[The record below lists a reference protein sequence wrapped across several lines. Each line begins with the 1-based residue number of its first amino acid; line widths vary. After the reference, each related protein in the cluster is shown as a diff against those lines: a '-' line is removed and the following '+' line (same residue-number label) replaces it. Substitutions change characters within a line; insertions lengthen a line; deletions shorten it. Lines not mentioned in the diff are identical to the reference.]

1 MKEADYGR
9 LTRVCFI
16 GTGMSNCHYLVRQN
30 FPRAGDESSVHLGYS
45 QMRVKGAS
53 YYRFVPPEIL
63 ERPDKEL
70 ADRLLRAYF
79 DSVNCGWPIVDEE
92 EFMVQ
97 YEGKDP
103 ENPLSSALMNAIFLV
118 GAHVLSS
125 HDESMH
131 SLKPMFFRRAKTLID
146 YQFETDRLVYVQAAL
161 LMAWH
166 SDGFEE
172 VAISAWHWIGIG
184 ARTAMAFGMHR
195 DATRSRML
203 PAHKRVYTRLWWVL
217 FQFDTISALSS
228 GRPQA
233 INLDDSDVPDLEYSH
248 FEGIPNAQKDFVI
261 YQTKL
266 CVIIS
271 RAMREGWALRS
282 SPEDRV
288 RATRKADESLAEFI
302 LQLPS
307 KVQLR
312 YFTLDTWQSILH
324 LTYNNF
330 VILLHRPL
338 PKQSTED
345 VRPDQCNDPALCGDS
360 AKTIAAIFETLP
372 QDALSTLWLYST
384 NVLITATIHIIHE
397 AGSSKPIVAARS
409 LHILEILMA
418 ALRGLSKHWHYARA
432 WLHFV
437 EQRALKLKQQRAAKA
452 VQAGGPDEDQGRENG
467 QAATPLTGTEEMSS
481 SRENEDRCDVE
492 ESFLDA
498 ITNGAVGTIGSTPE
512 GGVCFDGADEYKIKD
527 LSSLDLSPG
536 AKKEVEVEGI
546 ENGKVL
552 LVNVKGN
559 IQAVGAKCTHYG
571 APLVKGVLTSEGRL
585 TCPWHGACFNAKTGD
600 VEDAPALDH
609 LPVFQV
615 AERNGAVYLT
625 GEEAAVKGSRRK
637 PNIKCAAASG
647 AQKDKVVVVGGG
659 SGTLGLVE
667 GLREKGYK
675 GPLTVISNEGY
686 YPIDRTKLSKAL
698 MTDLSK
704 LTWRDKSWYESGSVE
719 FIESE
724 VTDVNFSDRYVTTD
738 DGKKVEYTKLVLATG
753 GTPRRLPL
761 QGFKVLDNIFTLRSV
776 HDTRK
781 IVNAIGDKGKKIV
794 VIGSSFIGIEL
805 AVATSSDNQVTVVG
819 MEKVPLERVL
829 GEKVGAGLQKA
840 LEGKG
845 VKFYMGASVDKAEPD
860 TSNPSNVGAVYLKD
874 GTKLDADLVVLGV
887 GVSPATGFLQN
898 NKSVQLEKD
907 GSLKTDDNYA
917 VAGLKDV
924 YAIGDIATFPY
935 HGPGGDGT
943 HIRIEHWNVAQQ
955 SGRIVASHIVNPSSK
970 PEHFI
975 PIFWSALGAQLR
987 YCGNTIPGFDDIVLE
1002 GDPTEN
1008 KFIAYYCKGE
1018 TVVAM
1023 ASMGRDPAMSQS
1035 AELMRVNKMLTKT
1048 QLQEGM
1054 SVL

>member
-1 MKEADYGR
+1 
-9 LTRVCFI
+9 
-16 GTGMSNCHYLVRQN
+16 
-30 FPRAGDESSVHLGYS
+30 
-45 QMRVKGAS
+45 
-53 YYRFVPPEIL
+53 
-63 ERPDKEL
+63 
-70 ADRLLRAYF
+70 
-79 DSVNCGWPIVDEE
+79 
-92 EFMVQ
+92 
-97 YEGKDP
+97 
-103 ENPLSSALMNAIFLV
+103 
-118 GAHVLSS
+118 
-125 HDESMH
+125 
-131 SLKPMFFRRAKTLID
+131 
-146 YQFETDRLVYVQAAL
+146 
-161 LMAWH
+161 MA
-166 SDGFEE
+166 
-172 VAISAWHWIGIG
+172 
-184 ARTAMAFGMHR
+184 
-195 DATRSRML
+195 
-203 PAHKRVYTRLWWVL
+203 
-217 FQFDTISALSS
+217 Q
-228 GRPQA
+228 
-233 INLDDSDVPDLEYSH
+233 
-248 FEGIPNAQKDFVI
+248 
-261 YQTKL
+261 
-266 CVIIS
+266 
-271 RAMREGWALRS
+271 
-282 SPEDRV
+282 
-288 RATRKADESLAEFI
+288 
-302 LQLPS
+302 
-307 KVQLR
+307 
-312 YFTLDTWQSILH
+312 
-324 LTYNNF
+324 
-330 VILLHRPL
+330 
-338 PKQSTED
+338 
-345 VRPDQCNDPALCGDS
+345 
-360 AKTIAAIFETLP
+360 
-372 QDALSTLWLYST
+372 
-384 NVLITATIHIIHE
+384 
-397 AGSSKPIVAARS
+397 
-409 LHILEILMA
+409 
-418 ALRGLSKHWHYARA
+418 
-432 WLHFV
+432 
-437 EQRALKLKQQRAAKA
+437 
-452 VQAGGPDEDQGRENG
+452 
-467 QAATPLTGTEEMSS
+467 
-481 SRENEDRCDVE
+481 
-492 ESFLDA
+492 
-498 ITNGAVGTIGSTPE
+498 
-512 GGVCFDGADEYKIKD
+512 EYKIKD
-527 LSSLDLSPG
+527 LSSLDLLPG

-552 LVNVKGN
+552 LVNVKGK

-647 AQKDKVVVVGGG
+647 AQKEKVVVVGGG

-724 VTDVNFSDRYVTTD
+724 VTDVDFNDRYVTTD

-781 IVNAIGDKGKKIV
+781 IVNAIGEKGKKIV

-805 AVATSSDNQVTVVG
+805 AVATSNDNQVTVVG

-887 GVSPATGFLQN
+887 GVSPATGFLRN
-898 NKSVQLEKD
+898 NKAVQLEKD

-955 SGRIVASHIVNPSSK
+955 SGRIVANHIVNPSSA

>member
-1 MKEADYGR
+1 MSPANGRRRVNGRACTHCHRLKIRCDILEKGPPCTGCSSRNRPGCHIYPKKQRRGAAAAAARLLSPVPIRPREPTPVELATDSSSPLEVDTVQRLVANEDGEYDASNLADFLGRHDMKEADYGR

-45 QMRVKGAS
+45 QMRVKGTS

-103 ENPLSSALMNAIFLV
+103 ENPLSSALMNSIFLV

-131 SLKPMFFRRAKTLID
+131 SLKPVFFRRAKTLID

-161 LMAWH
+161 LMTWH

-248 FEGIPNAQKDFVI
+248 FEGIPNAQRDFVI

-312 YFTLDTWQSILH
+312 YSTLDTWQSILH

-330 VILLHRPL
+330 VILVHRPL
-338 PKQSTED
+338 PKQSMAED

-372 QDALSTLWLYST
+372 QDVLSTLWLYST

-467 QAATPLTGTEEMSS
+467 QAAAPLGGTEEMSA

-498 ITNGAVGTIGSTPE
+498 ITNGAAGAIGATPD
-512 GGVCFDGADEYKIKD
+512 GGFCSDGADVSLPDD
-527 LSSLDLSPG
+527 LFLFDALTLDLFPDGWQGDAS
-536 AKKEVEVEGI
+536 
-546 ENGKVL
+546 
-552 LVNVKGN
+552 
-559 IQAVGAKCTHYG
+559 
-571 APLVKGVLTSEGRL
+571 SEKQ
-585 TCPWHGACFNAKTGD
+585 C
-600 VEDAPALDH
+600 
-609 LPVFQV
+609 
-615 AERNGAVYLT
+615 
-625 GEEAAVKGSRRK
+625 
-637 PNIKCAAASG
+637 
-647 AQKDKVVVVGGG
+647 
-659 SGTLGLVE
+659 
-667 GLREKGYK
+667 
-675 GPLTVISNEGY
+675 
-686 YPIDRTKLSKAL
+686 
-698 MTDLSK
+698 
-704 LTWRDKSWYESGSVE
+704 
-719 FIESE
+719 
-724 VTDVNFSDRYVTTD
+724 
-738 DGKKVEYTKLVLATG
+738 
-753 GTPRRLPL
+753 
-761 QGFKVLDNIFTLRSV
+761 
-776 HDTRK
+776 
-781 IVNAIGDKGKKIV
+781 
-794 VIGSSFIGIEL
+794 
-805 AVATSSDNQVTVVG
+805 
-819 MEKVPLERVL
+819 
-829 GEKVGAGLQKA
+829 
-840 LEGKG
+840 
-845 VKFYMGASVDKAEPD
+845 
-860 TSNPSNVGAVYLKD
+860 
-874 GTKLDADLVVLGV
+874 
-887 GVSPATGFLQN
+887 
-898 NKSVQLEKD
+898 
-907 GSLKTDDNYA
+907 
-917 VAGLKDV
+917 
-924 YAIGDIATFPY
+924 
-935 HGPGGDGT
+935 
-943 HIRIEHWNVAQQ
+943 
-955 SGRIVASHIVNPSSK
+955 
-970 PEHFI
+970 
-975 PIFWSALGAQLR
+975 
-987 YCGNTIPGFDDIVLE
+987 
-1002 GDPTEN
+1002 
-1008 KFIAYYCKGE
+1008 
-1018 TVVAM
+1018 
-1023 ASMGRDPAMSQS
+1023 
-1035 AELMRVNKMLTKT
+1035 
-1048 QLQEGM
+1048 
-1054 SVL
+1054 